1 MTTITT
7 KSYSVPL
14 TIAGISVAALMAYLL
29 REFLPSMGWAL
40 LLAVTTWGLFEKVLD
55 KMGGRRVPAALL
67 TSVVIAIGLGL
78 PVLWL
83 GTLVSA
89 ELHRALG
96 FVQKANAEGVPVP
109 AVVDAI
115 PAVGHIIREYWEQS
129 LSGPNQLI
137 PLILEKLSL
146 HASFAPLLVKDA
158 GMRLLHLAIEF
169 FFAILTLFF
178 AYLHGPSLSRQARAI
193 GLRLLGPTAL
203 PYFDMLP
210 VTLRATVSGMIL
222 VAIGEGVVLGAAYW
236 IAGLPSIATIS
247 TATALMAIVPGGAPL
262 SFSLASLYL
271 YGTGQT
277 LAAIAL
283 ISWGAF
289 QLFIVDH
296 FIRPRLIGDAAKLPF
311 LVVLFGLLGGLTSFG
326 LVGLFIGPTC
336 TATGYLMWKNLSK
349 EH

>member
-1 MTTITT
+1 MTTPT
-7 KSYSVPL
+7 KTYALPL
-14 TIAGISVAALMAYLL
+14 TLAGVGVAALMAYLL

-40 LLAVTTWGLFEKVLD
+40 LLAVTTWGLFEKILH
-55 KMGGRRVPAALL
+55 KMGERRVPAALL
-67 TSVVIAIGLGL
+67 TSVIIAVGLGL
-78 PVLWL
+78 PVVWL
-83 GTLVSA
+83 GTLVTG
-89 ELHRALG
+89 ELHRAMG

-109 AVVDAI
+109 PIIDTI
-115 PAVGHIIREYWEQS
+115 PAIGHIIRDYWEQS

-137 PLILEKLSL
+137 PLIMEKLSP
-146 HASFAPLLVKDA
+146 HASLAPLLVKDA

-178 AYLHGPSLSRQARAI
+178 AYLHGPTLTRQARTIA
-193 GLRLLGPTAL
+193 LRLLGPSAA
-203 PYFDMLP
+203 PYVDMLP

-236 IAGLPSIATIS
+236 IAGLPSIATLS

-271 YGTGQT
+271 YGTGHT
-277 LAAIAL
+277 LAALGL
-283 ISWGAF
+283 ISWGAC

-349 EH
+349 DQ